1 MASKHPKVETFAT
14 LSAKVAEYERVLPMM
29 QAQAQQ
35 AMMMAAAE
43 KGKYLHVLK
52 LFAAVLAQNSLNGIP
67 TIVMH
72 KSLVDQ
78 PDTLNIAREG
88 YPDDKAE
95 VGYTYRLVN
104 DDEMEKLNAPAEPAP
119 SLLDATGNP
128 VASNDGGAVESGRD
142 GGAETDG
149 APVVEAPKATGGD
162 VRPLLRKEKAKR
174 RK

>member
-14 LSAKVAEYERVLPMM
+14 LSAKVAEYERVFPLL

-52 LFAAVLAQNSLNGIP
+52 LFAAVLAQNSLNGLP
-67 TIVMH
+67 TIVLH

-95 VGYTYRLVN
+95 VGYTYRLVT
-104 DDEMEKLNAPAEPAP
+104 DEEMTQINGPQNNEDSAVQP
-119 SLLDATGNP
+119 STLLDAAGNP
-128 VASNDGGAVESGRD
+128 IEAG
-142 GGAETDG
+142 TDG
-149 APVVEAPKATGGD
+149 RTASDGVPSVEAPKAAAGD
-162 VRPLLRKEKAKR
+162 VHPLLRKEKAKR